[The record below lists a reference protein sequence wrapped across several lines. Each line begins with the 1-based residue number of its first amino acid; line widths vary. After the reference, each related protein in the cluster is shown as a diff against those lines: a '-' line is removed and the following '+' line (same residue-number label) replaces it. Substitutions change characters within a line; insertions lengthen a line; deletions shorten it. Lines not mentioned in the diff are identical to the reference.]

1 MRVLGFD
8 PGLSITGYG
17 CVEGDSI
24 RPSIVEGGVFRL
36 TKSGKP
42 VPPIGDRLVELHR
55 DVCELLERVKPELVA
70 IEGMFAHKDHPGTV
84 IKMAHARG
92 VILLA
97 ARAAGVEV
105 IELKPAEVKKAAT
118 GSGRATKEQ
127 MQASVQSMFG
137 LPELPKPADLADALA
152 IAVCGLRRHQM
163 GVLEIPR
170 AAMIRQ

>member
-17 CVEGDSI
+17 CVTGDI
-24 RPSIVEGGVFRL
+24 VRPAIVEAGVFRL
-36 TKSGKP
+36 TKRGERVES
-42 VPPIGDRLVELHR
+42 IGDRLVELES
-55 DVCELLERVKPELVA
+55 DVQQLVERVKPDLIA

-92 VILLA
+92 VILLV
-97 ARAAGVEV
+97 ARRNGVEV
-105 IELKPAEVKKAAT
+105 CELKPAEVKKAAT

-127 MQASVQSMFG
+127 MQLSMQEMFR

-152 IAVCGLRRHQM
+152 IAACALRRHQVESM
-163 GVLEIPR
+163 TR
-170 AAMIRQ
+170 

>member
-17 CVEGDSI
+17 CISGDSI
-24 RPSIVEGGVFRL
+24 RPAIVEAGVFRL
-36 TKSGKP
+36 TKSGSP
-42 VPPIGDRLVELHR
+42 VPPMGDRLVELHT
-55 DVCELLERVKPELVA
+55 DVCELIERVSPDLVA
-70 IEGMFAHKDHPGTV
+70 IEGMFAHKDHPATV

-97 ARAAGVEV
+97 ARSAGIEV
-105 IELKPAEVKKAAT
+105 VELKPAEVKKAMA

-127 MQASVQSMFG
+127 MQLSVQSMFD

-152 IAVCGLRRHQM
+152 IAACALRRHQL
-163 GVLEIPR
+163 GVLTL
-170 AAMIRQ
+170 

>member
-17 CVEGDSI
+17 CVTGDLI
-24 RPSIVEGGVFRL
+24 RPSIVEAGVFRL
-36 TKSGKP
+36 TKSGQP
-42 VPPIGDRLVELHR
+42 VPPIGDRLVELHQ
-55 DVCELLERVKPELVA
+55 DVVELIERVKPDLVA

-105 IELKPAEVKKAAT
+105 VELKPAEVKKAAT

-127 MQASVQSMFG
+127 MQLAIQSMFN

-152 IAVCGLRRHQM
+152 IAACAHRRHQL
-163 GVLEIPR
+163 GVLSI
-170 AAMIRQ
+170 

>member
-17 CVEGDSI
+17 CVSGDMI
-24 RPSIVEGGVFRL
+24 RPSIVEAGIFRL
-36 TKSGKP
+36 TKSGTP
-42 VPPIGDRLVELHR
+42 VPEIGDRLVELHR
-55 DVCELLERVKPELVA
+55 DVVELIERVEPDLVA

-127 MQASVQSMFG
+127 MQLAVQSMFN
-137 LPELPKPADLADALA
+137 LERLPKPADLADALA
-152 IAVCGLRRHQM
+152 IASCALRRHQM
-163 GVLEIPR
+163 GVLSL
-170 AAMIRQ
+170 

>member
-17 CVEGDSI
+17 CVTGDMI
-24 RPSIVEGGVFRL
+24 RPSIVEAGIFRL
-36 TKSGKP
+36 TKSGQP
-42 VPPIGDRLVELHR
+42 TPPIGDRLVELHR
-55 DVCELLERVKPELVA
+55 DVVEMIERVSPDLIA

-97 ARAAGVEV
+97 ARSAGVEV
-105 IELKPAEVKKAAT
+105 LELKPAEVKKAAT

-127 MQASVQSMFG
+127 IQLSIQSMFG

-152 IAVCGLRRHQM
+152 IASCALRRHQL
-163 GVLEIPR
+163 GVLGI
-170 AAMIRQ
+170 

>member
-17 CVEGDSI
+17 CVTGDSI
-24 RPSIVEGGVFRL
+24 RPSIVEAGVFRL
-36 TKSGKP
+36 TKSGQP
-42 VPPIGDRLVELHR
+42 VPPIGDRLVELHQ
-55 DVCELLERVKPELVA
+55 DVVELIERVKPDLVA

-97 ARAAGVEV
+97 ARAAGVV
-105 IELKPAEVKKAAT
+105 ELKPAEVKKAAT

-127 MQASVQSMFG
+127 MQLSIQSMFN

-152 IAVCGLRRHQM
+152 IAACAHRRHQL
-163 GVLEIPR
+163 GVLSI
-170 AAMIRQ
+170 